1 MLTTS
6 YFAVLLIT
14 DGIILIT
21 HRTTIIKY
29 SKNHIYS
36 GLIVAI
42 LSLLG
47 YRQNM
52 RLSELWLWGWTF
64 GTILRICSRV
74 SDVTKQSEG
83 SSSHSS
89 CRLLWKRRMA
99 RKKPPFPICDIIE
112 LVIVGRGHKTFR
124 SILPAK
130 NKVMQMMCSS
140 KCMPAIRIYQLAL
153 SFAKRRIEFGNIRY
167 FCCNSF

>member
-1 MLTTS
+1 VSKEEISIREFIDFWMLTTS
-6 YFAVLLIT
+6 YFAILLIT

-52 RLSELWLWGWTF
+52 RLSEL
-64 GTILRICSRV
+64 
-74 SDVTKQSEG
+74 
-83 SSSHSS
+83 
-89 CRLLWKRRMA
+89 
-99 RKKPPFPICDIIE
+99 
-112 LVIVGRGHKTFR
+112 
-124 SILPAK
+124 
-130 NKVMQMMCSS
+130 
-140 KCMPAIRIYQLAL
+140 
-153 SFAKRRIEFGNIRY
+153 
-167 FCCNSF
+167 